1 MIEQILNSIVFS
13 VFFVTILYLLLK
25 DDCFKLRKTLT
36 VYFFCLTLLLY
47 MIQFANNSISMA
59 IILMI
64 SNFLLV
70 VFLRILNKKEA
81 MFLSVFLAL
90 IFIFGISINNVFFYF
105 ILDLDTLDINDLSTI
120 LLTITIIARILILIT
135 CLISVRIL
143 FNLIKNKSAT
153 LFWLG
158 LLSLNLLIPLLSE
171 KASVLP
177 IDRKIYTILVL
188 VVLITSIF
196 QYILLIMILKFTN
209 NQRRDSQI
217 QLNGSLIQK
226 FIKETSV
233 EQIKYDKLNHEYKN
247 HLIGLKFLL
256 DNQEYEKCANYLNQ
270 INSEFVNIGR
280 EFNTG
285 NKCSDMILSSISN
298 KHHNIRFAVSNP
310 IPSTDDLRMIDFT
323 SLLFN
328 LIENGCEAA
337 EKTIDKLVKV
347 KIVSTQSHY
356 LIQVENSSEINPI
369 KTNFKTTKIDGAHG
383 FGMEIIQDIVQK
395 YSGEI
400 YYNYN
405 DSIFSVRI
413 SLRRNKKYID

>member
-1 MIEQILNSIVFS
+1 MIEQILNSLIFS
-13 VFFVTILYLLLK
+13 IFSVTILYFLLK
-25 DDCFKLRKTLT
+25 DDFFGFRRTLT
-36 VYFFCLTLLLY
+36 AYFLCLSFLLFI
-47 MIQFANNSISMA
+47 IQFAYNEIAMA

-70 VFLRILNKKEA
+70 IFFRILNRKEA
-81 MFLSVFLAL
+81 LFLSVFLAL
-90 IFIFGISINNVFFYF
+90 IFIFGISINNA
-105 ILDLDTLDINDLSTI
+105 ILYYILNLDTLDINNLSTI
-120 LLTITIIARILILIT
+120 LISVTIIGRILILIT
-135 CLISVRIL
+135 CLISIRIL
-143 FNLIKNKSAT
+143 FKLIKNKSTT

-177 IDRKIYTILVL
+177 IDRKIYTILVF

-196 QYILLIMILKFTN
+196 QYILLLMILKFTN
-209 NQRRDSQI
+209 NQRRENQI

-226 FIKETSV
+226 FLKDTSV
-233 EQIKYDKLNHEYKN
+233 EQSRHDKLSHDYKN

-256 DNQEYEKCANYLNQ
+256 DNQEYEECANYLNQ
-270 INSEFVNIGR
+270 INNEFVSIGK

-298 KHHNIRFAVSNP
+298 KHQDIQFTVSNP

-337 EKTIDKLVKV
+337 EKTITKLVKV
-347 KIVSTQSHY
+347 RIVSTHSHY

-383 FGMEIIQDIVQK
+383 FGMEIIRDIVQK

-400 YYNYN
+400 YYNFN
-405 DSIFSVRI
+405 GSLFSVRI
-413 SLRRNKKYID
+413 SLSRNKKFVD